1 MCGRFYLDVPEDE
14 LMAHYGVQTEPELS
28 STQFNIAPSQDILAI
43 RTIDGDEPV
52 ISKLH
57 WGLIP
62 GWSKEEKTHYSMI
75 NARAET
81 VASKPAYRTAFKRRR
96 CLIPVSGF
104 YEWHKEGDHK
114 QPYAI
119 TMKNQGDN
127 KTTLFSLAGLWEHWQ
142 SKEGKVVESC
152 SIIVTDANAVLK
164 PIHDR
169 MPVIL
174 DPENYTT
181 WLDPNNEDTDKLTS
195 LLTPYSDASMEAYP
209 VSTRMNNPS
218 YNEQGCIKPL
228 EN

>member
-1 MCGRFYLDVPEDE
+1 
-14 LMAHYGVQTEPELS
+14 MAHYGVQTEPGLS

-43 RTIDGDEPV
+43 RNIDGDEPT
-52 ISKLH
+52 ISSLH

-62 GWSKEEKTHYSMI
+62 SWSKEEKIHYSMI
-75 NARAET
+75 NARADT
-81 VASKPAYRTAFKRRR
+81 VASKPAYRVAFKRRR

-119 TMKNQGDN
+119 TMKNQGDQ
-127 KTTLFSLAGLWEHWQ
+127 KATLFSLAGLWEHWQ
-142 SKEGKVVESC
+142 SKEGKVIESC

-174 DPENYTT
+174 NPEHYTT
-181 WLDPNNEDTDKLTS
+181 WLDPNNEDTDKLSS
-195 LLTPYSDASMEAYP
+195 LLTPYPDKLMKAYP
-209 VSTRMNNPS
+209 VSPHMNNPS
-218 YNEQGCIKPL
+218 YNEQDCIKPV